1 MGPRSLAEFW
11 LLCLFFCLLAELYPG
26 QLPFVFCL
34 WLARPFGSLKS
45 KGRGGGERERELKAR
60 KLLRHSCC
68 KGSIRFRTQR
78 YCRSF
83 SEVFR
88 VVVVFSPSLVRG
100 CRDSSQVQVL
110 GPNLLAVFPTNPN
123 ELLR

>member
-1 MGPRSLAEFW
+1 MAS
-11 LLCLFFCLLAELYPG
+11 
-26 QLPFVFCL
+26 
-34 WLARPFGSLKS
+34 LARPFGSLKS
-45 KGRGGGERERELKAR
+45 KGRGGGGGERERELKAR
-60 KLLRHSCC
+60 KLLRRSCC

-88 VVVVFSPSLVRG
+88 VVVVFSPPLVLG

>member
-1 MGPRSLAEFW
+1 MEASRVRG
-11 LLCLFFCLLAELYPG
+11 G
-26 QLPFVFCL
+26 
-34 WLARPFGSLKS
+34 
-45 KGRGGGERERELKAR
+45 GGGERERELKAR